1 MLLAMPK
8 RPTKKTLTLN
18 KEELEILNEVLTDY
32 KGFVEFTY
40 KNNVAIIAQG
50 ENMLRAS
57 NDKDQTTKLV
67 TMLEKYKEQSKMLD
81 IARLRADSL
90 HLKVKDVLGI
100 KDEDADTNESWDGAE
115 ENDTSADKQDAE
127 VSEGSEVLHE
137 DK

>member
-8 RPTKKTLTLN
+8 KPTKKTLTLN

-100 KDEDADTNESWDGAE
+100 KDEDADTNES
-115 ENDTSADKQDAE
+115 
-127 VSEGSEVLHE
+127 
-137 DK
+137 

>member
-1 MLLAMPK
+1 MPK
-8 RPTKKTLTLN
+8 KPTKETLTLN

-90 HLKVKDVLGI
+90 HLKVKNVLGI

>member
-90 HLKVKDVLGI
+90 HLKVKNVLGI

>member
-8 RPTKKTLTLN
+8 KPTKKTLTLN

-50 ENMLRAS
+50 ENMLRTS

-100 KDEDADTNESWDGAE
+100 KDENADTNEPWDGTE
-115 ENDTSADKQDAE
+115 ENDTSANKQDAE

>member
-8 RPTKKTLTLN
+8 KPTKKTLTLN

-100 KDEDADTNESWDGAE
+100 KDENADTNESWDGAE
-115 ENDTSADKQDAE
+115 ENDTSANEQDAE

>member
-8 RPTKKTLTLN
+8 KPTKKTLTLN

-57 NDKDQTTKLV
+57 NDKDQTTQLV
-67 TMLEKYKEQSKMLD
+67 TMLEKYKEQSKILD

-100 KDEDADTNESWDGAE
+100 KDENADTNEPWDGTE
-115 ENDTSADKQDAE
+115 ENDTSANKQDAE

>member
-8 RPTKKTLTLN
+8 KPTKKTLTLN

-100 KDEDADTNESWDGAE
+100 KDENADTNEPWDGTE
-115 ENDTSADKQDAE
+115 ENDTSANKQDAE

>member
-1 MLLAMPK
+1 MPRK
-8 RPTKKTLTLN
+8 TTKKETLTLN
-18 KEELEILNEVLTDY
+18 KEELNILHEVLIDY
-32 KGFVEFTY
+32 DGFVKFTY

-100 KDEDADTNESWDGAE
+100 KDGNADANESWDGAE

-127 VSEGSEVLHE
+127 VSEGSEILHE

>member
-8 RPTKKTLTLN
+8 KPTKETLTLN

>member
-8 RPTKKTLTLN
+8 KPTKKTLTLN
-18 KEELEILNEVLTDY
+18 KEELEILHEVLTDY

-100 KDEDADTNESWDGAE
+100 KDENADANESWDGAE
-115 ENDTSADKQDAE
+115 ENDTSANKQDAE
-127 VSEGSEVLHE
+127 VSEGSEILHE

>member
-8 RPTKKTLTLN
+8 KPTKKTLTLN

-100 KDEDADTNESWDGAE
+100 KDENADTNESWDGAE

>member
-8 RPTKKTLTLN
+8 KPTKKTLTLN

-100 KDEDADTNESWDGAE
+100 KDENADTNEPWDGTE
-115 ENDTSADKQDAE
+115 ENDTSANEQDAE

>member
-8 RPTKKTLTLN
+8 KPTKKTLTLN

-115 ENDTSADKQDAE
+115 ENDTSANEQDAE

>member
-8 RPTKKTLTLN
+8 KPTKKTLTLN

-90 HLKVKDVLGI
+90 HLKVKNVLGI

-115 ENDTSADKQDAE
+115 ENDTSADEQDAE

>member
-8 RPTKKTLTLN
+8 KPTKKTLTLN

-90 HLKVKDVLGI
+90 HLRVKDVLGI
-100 KDEDADTNESWDGAE
+100 KDENADTNEPWDGTE
-115 ENDTSADKQDAE
+115 ENDTSANEQDAE

>member
-8 RPTKKTLTLN
+8 KPTKKTLTLN

>member
-8 RPTKKTLTLN
+8 KTTKETLTLN
-18 KEELEILNEVLTDY
+18 KEELEILNEVLMDY

-90 HLKVKDVLGI
+90 HLKVKNVLGI
-100 KDEDADTNESWDGAE
+100 KDEDADTNES
-115 ENDTSADKQDAE
+115 
-127 VSEGSEVLHE
+127 
-137 DK
+137 